1 MIRKLRKVGLV
12 FALCLM
18 VSCSGKGQT
27 TVLPITSTESS
38 PVVSPTIQITA
49 IATISNSYIG
59 LKYPPLPSSIRT
71 STSSARA
78 IWKQSTPIS
87 WVVEAVMDEKNL
99 MLWLSKIIDYD
110 GAGHAFF
117 EVRDVLLLP
126 PSAREEDF
134 VVGECV
140 LAGKPDF
147 ELVALVNV
155 DQESLDKR
163 WLPNSNII
171 SAWRANL
178 SIGKFEQISTKEIEC
193 NAETFLNF
201 P

>member
-1 MIRKLRKVGLV
+1 MI
-12 FALCLM
+12 
-18 VSCSGKGQT
+18 SCSGKGQT
-27 TVLPITSTESS
+27 TVLPATPTER
-38 PVVSPTIQITA
+38 PLVVTTTIQITA
-49 IATISNSYIG
+49 TATTANSYIG

-71 STSSARA
+71 STSWARA
-78 IWKQSTPIS
+78 IWKQSAPIS
-87 WVVEAVMDEKNL
+87 WGVEAVMDEKNI
-99 MLWLSKIIDYD
+99 MLWLSKVIGYD
-110 GAGHAFF
+110 EGGHAFF

-126 PSAREEDF
+126 SSARDKDF

-140 LAGKPDF
+140 LAGKPDS

-178 SIGKFEQISTKEIEC
+178 SIGKFEQISTEKIEC